1 MAGKL
6 GRTLPAFL
14 PPWEEPGWWER
25 YLEDVRPR
33 LVLLRLRIDRVDVRW
48 GVPLWALEESLRF
61 VVLTLPWLFY
71 GARRLPARWRG
82 PLVRSKRMARWSTER
97 SQRPPWHALVA
108 LLEGYG
114 DGMLRLERGEPF
126 VLVEAGADGRRV
138 LIEITQI

>member
-14 PPWEEPGWWER
+14 PPWEEPAWWER

-61 VVLTLPWLFY
+61 VVLTLPWIFY
-71 GARRLPARWRG
+71 GARRLPARW
-82 PLVRSKRMARWSTER
+82 
-97 SQRPPWHALVA
+97 
-108 LLEGYG
+108 
-114 DGMLRLERGEPF
+114 RGEPF